1 MPNIKPISYLRN
13 TKEVLKLCDK
23 SSEAI
28 YLTKNGYKAI
38 TVVNSEKYDRD
49 MLLLDFY
56 KKMFEASQDKLEGK
70 VFTAEEVFKEIE
82 KKYGLQD

>member
-1 MPNIKPISYLRN
+1 
-13 TKEVLKLCDK
+13 
-23 SSEAI
+23 
-28 YLTKNGYKAI
+28 
-38 TVVNSEKYDRD
+38 